1 MRRTMLFIPGNSPAM
16 LLNADIHQSD
26 AIILDLED
34 AVSPSEKDAARLL
47 VKGAIRTLQYRG
59 TEIIVR
65 VNPLDTEFI
74 RDDLETVIPLK
85 PSLIM
90 PTKVSGP
97 DYVLAVSKMMADI
110 EQANGMEEGA
120 VGLIPLLETAEGIE
134 NAYQIARCDRRVKAL
149 FLGAEDLT
157 SDLQAIRSKPSEE
170 ILYARGRIVMAAR
183 AAGVD
188 VYDTPFTDVND
199 DEGLLKDATFARS
212 LGFTGK
218 ASISPRHVPAINEVF
233 SPSEKDIAYAREVM
247 AAIEE
252 ARRLGKGA
260 ISLHGKMV
268 DKPIVDRARRVLE
281 AAEALGL
288 TGGEY
293 NE

>member
-26 AIILDLED
+26 AVILDLED
-34 AVSPSEKDAARLL
+34 AVAPAEKDAARVL
-47 VKGAIRTLQYRG
+47 VRNAIKTLGFSG

-65 VNPLDTEFI
+65 LNPLDTEYI

-85 PSLIM
+85 PSLVM
-90 PTKVSGP
+90 PTKVSDAG
-97 DYVLAVSKMMADI
+97 YIQQVSAIMA
-110 EQANGMEEGA
+110 QVEEKHGTP
-120 VGLIPLLETAEGIE
+120 VGTVGIIALLETAEGIE
-134 NAYQIARCDRRVKAL
+134 NAYQIAKADKRVKAL

-157 SDLQAIRSKPSEE
+157 SDLQAARTKKGDE

-183 AAGVD
+183 AAQVD

-199 DEGLLKDATFARS
+199 DDGLLKDAEFAKG

-218 ASISPRHVPAINEVF
+218 AAISPRHVAAINEVF
-233 SPSEKDIAYAREVM
+233 SPSEKEIAYAKEVM
-247 AAIEE
+247 DVIEE
-252 ARRLGKGA
+252 AKKLGKGA

-281 AAEALGL
+281 AAAALGL
-288 TGGEY
+288 GGYEH
-293 NE
+293 E

>member
-16 LLNADIHQSD
+16 LLNADIHLSD

-47 VKGAIRTLQYRG
+47 VKGAVRTLQYRG
-59 TEIIVR
+59 AEIIVR
-65 VNPLDTEFI
+65 VNPLDTEYI
-74 RDDLETVIPLK
+74 RDDLQTIVPLR

-90 PTKVSGP
+90 PTKVSGA
-97 DYVLAVSKMMADI
+97 DYVLAVSKMIADI
-110 EQANGMEEGA
+110 EKEHGMAENT

-134 NAYQIARCDRRVKAL
+134 NAYQIAKCDRRVKAL

-199 DEGLLKDATFARS
+199 DEGLLKDAAFARS

-218 ASISPRHVPAINEVF
+218 ASISPRHVPIINEVF

-247 AAIEE
+247 AVIEE
-252 ARRLGKGA
+252 AKRLGKGA